1 MKKSKLLMA
10 SLLASAFA
18 LGLSSCTNRQ
28 TLLFLNW
35 GEYIDEDILEAFEEK
50 YNCNV
55 SMDLGDSNEIFYS
68 MVKAG
73 TTVYDVVCPS
83 DYMVEKMYSAG
94 LLQEIDFSKLTM
106 SGYNPNTEEGKDSMR
121 KGVLAILD
129 EMNTNLKASNSKYVD
144 NTIQNYFVPYLW
156 GTWGIMYSTYD
167 ETKVKE
173 EDRARSF
180 AFYKDLE
187 KAVTQ
192 NSNQW
197 ASLFDRSSLPNGTKV
212 AMYDSYQH
220 LYYAACHYL
229 EKENPL
235 SNNYGIELPQSDLN
249 IIKDLIYNMDYNAWG
264 TDNIKKDI
272 KGGNYQVG
280 FMWTGDFLYYYCE
293 KAAEVAVNAYMAG
306 DVTMDNMANMVG
318 ELCDSSDR
326 IYEANGKKYTIGFD
340 FFIPDDTIAF
350 CDNLVIP
357 KDASNV
363 DLAHKFI
370 DFMSSYS
377 TSASLDEDGNEI
389 DPDTLEEDEI
399 LTPCY
404 NNTYY
409 VCYDAWNNTVF
420 DDLVALKDDSIF
432 TKEAKET
439 FDEEIQSLA
448 KEDTELYG
456 LLYDYVTGIAFD
468 KYYEKDVVKGQ
479 ILASFSQ
486 DYIDQIFTAFNNA
499 RT

>member
-1 MKKSKLLMA
+1 MKKSKLLLS
-10 SLLASAFA
+10 SLLASACI
-18 LGLSSCTNRQ
+18 LGLTSCTTRP

-35 GEYIDEDILEAFEEK
+35 GEYIDEDILDAFEEK

-68 MVKAG
+68 MVRAG

-94 LLQEIDFSKLTM
+94 LLQEIDFSLLSM
-106 SGYNPNTEEGKDSMR
+106 SGYNPNTEEGKSSMR
-121 KGVLAILD
+121 NGVLSIID
-129 EMNTNLKASNSKYVD
+129 DMNTNLKASNPNYKD

-156 GTWGIMYSTYD
+156 GTWGIMYSTLD
-167 ETKVKE
+167 DKDVKE
-173 EDRARSF
+173 EDIQR
-180 AFYKDLE
+180 KIDLE
-187 KAVTQ
+187 KAITS
-192 NSNQW
+192 NENQW
-197 ASLFDRSSLPNGTKV
+197 ACLFDRNSLPSGIKV

-220 LYYAACHYL
+220 VYYAACHYL
-229 EKENPL
+229 EKESPL
-235 SNNYGIELPQSDLN
+235 SNSYGIELPASDLN
-249 IIKDLIYNMDYNAWG
+249 RIRDLIKDMNYNAWG

-293 KAAEVAVNAYMAG
+293 RAAEVAVNAYING
-306 DVTMDNMANMVG
+306 DVTMDDMPAMIAK
-318 ELCDSSDR
+318 LCDSSDR
-326 IYEANGKKYTIGFD
+326 IYEVNGKKYTIGFD

-357 KDASNV
+357 KDATNV

-370 DFMSSYS
+370 DFMSSYQ
-377 TSASLDEDGNEI
+377 TSASLDENGEEI

-399 LTPCY
+399 LTPCF

-409 VCYDAWNNTVF
+409 VCYDAWNNTVY
-420 DDLVALKDDSIF
+420 DDLVALEDPTMF
-432 TKEAKET
+432 NEELKES
-439 FDEEIQSLA
+439 FDEEYGNMDLDA
-448 KEDTELYG
+448 TTLYG
-456 LLYDYVTGIAFD
+456 VLYDYVTGIAFN
-468 KYYEKDVVKGQ
+468 KYYEKDSTKGQ

-499 RT
+499 RI